1 MSESIFEEN
10 TQKRTAPS
18 RADEFNKSFS
28 QPLAARLS
36 PRKIEEFAGQDHI
49 LGEGKLL
56 RKAIEADTI
65 SSAVFYGPSGS
76 GKTALAKFISSKTKS
91 KIFELNAAIAG
102 IADLKKILE
111 YAKKLSNS
119 QIAEHRNVLV
129 ILDEIHHFN
138 RTQQDVLLPSI
149 EKGEIILI
157 GITTENPFFYI
168 NSALL
173 SRFLVFEFKLLSEDE
188 LDKIIIGALNREE
201 GLKSF
206 DIELKEDAR
215 KYFINHS
222 SGDARRLLNALELAA
237 ITTSVNKKG
246 KKVISL
252 DIAKESIQKRSLKYD
267 RSSDEHY
274 DHASAFIKSMRGSD
288 PDAAVYWLAKM
299 LKAGENPLFIARRV
313 LICAAEDVGTANPM
327 ALMVAQ
333 SAFYA
338 ADVLGMP
345 EARIPL
351 AEAAIYVA
359 VSPKSNASYMA
370 INSAMEEVESGPLRE
385 VPLHLK
391 DATGDGKE
399 FGHGQGYKYPHDF
412 KGHYIEQEYMPKFKK
427 FYTPSM
433 EGFESNIAERMK
445 KLKK

>member
-1 MSESIFEEN
+1 MSESFFKEN
-10 TQKRTAPS
+10 TQKNAVVS
-18 RADEFNKSFS
+18 ESGESENSFA

-36 PRKIEEFAGQDHI
+36 PRKMEEFAGQNHI
-49 LGEGKLL
+49 LGPGKLL
-56 RKAIEADTI
+56 RKTIDADVI

-91 KIFELNAAIAG
+91 KIFELNAAVAG

-111 YAKKLSNS
+111 YAKKLSHS
-119 QIAEHRNVLV
+119 RIAEHGKILV

-188 LDKIIIGALNREE
+188 LDKIVTGALNRKE
-201 GLKSF
+201 GLKNF
-206 DIELKEDAR
+206 AIELKKDAR
-215 KYFINHS
+215 KYLINHS

-237 ITTSVNKKG
+237 ITTSVNKNG
-246 KKVISL
+246 KKVINL

-299 LKAGENPLFIARRV
+299 LKAGENPLFIARRI

-327 ALMVAQ
+327 ALMLAQ
-333 SAFYA
+333 SAFYS

-351 AEAAIYVA
+351 AEAAVYVA

-370 INSAMEEVESGPLRE
+370 INRAMEEVENGPLRE

-399 FGHGQGYKYPHDF
+399 FGHGRGYKYPHDF
-412 KGHYIEQEYMPKFKK
+412 KNHYVAQEYMPKFKK
-427 FYTPSM
+427 FYKPST
-433 EGFESNIAERMK
+433 EGFESNISERMK